1 MKYGSGTR
9 LFTFEYL
16 KNRQS
21 NLEICQKEGR
31 GEKTTACK
39 LEFFII
45 RTVASG
51 NTFFSNEGTCKVKK
65 KCKAKIYTSAYNF
78 QKPPEKQRRR
88 INSTWHINL

>member
-16 KNRQS
+16 ENRQS

-45 RTVASG
+45 SMVASG
-51 NTFFSNEGTCKVKK
+51 NLFFSNEGTCKVNKNAKQKYILVHIIFKK
-65 KCKAKIYTSAYNF
+65 P
-78 QKPPEKQRRR
+78 QKNKEEE
-88 INSTWHINL
+88 

>member
-9 LFTFEYL
+9 MFTFEYL
-16 KNRQS
+16 ENRQS

-39 LEFFII
+39 LI

-51 NTFFSNEGTCKVKK
+51 NIFFSNEGKCKVKK
-65 KCKAKIYTSAYNF
+65 NAKQKKKISVYN
-78 QKPPEKQRRR
+78 
-88 INSTWHINL
+88 

>member
-9 LFTFEYL
+9 MFTFEYL
-16 KNRQS
+16 ENRQS

-39 LEFFII
+39 LI

-51 NTFFSNEGTCKVKK
+51 NIFFSNEGKCKVKK
-65 KCKAKIYTSAYNF
+65 NAK
-78 QKPPEKQRRR
+78 QKY
-88 INSTWHINL
+88 ILVYII

>member
-16 KNRQS
+16 ENRQS

-51 NTFFSNEGTCKVKK
+51 NIFFSYEGTCKVKK
-65 KCKAKIYTSAYNF
+65 NAK
-78 QKPPEKQRRR
+78 QKYILVHIIFKKKKEKQRRR